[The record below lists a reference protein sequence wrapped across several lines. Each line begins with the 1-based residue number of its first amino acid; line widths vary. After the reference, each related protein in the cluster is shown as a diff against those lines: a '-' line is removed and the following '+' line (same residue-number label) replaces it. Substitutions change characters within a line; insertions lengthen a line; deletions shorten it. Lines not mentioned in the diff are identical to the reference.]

1 MRPEN
6 RVFVPTEHPL
16 MLSTV
21 TVRQT
26 PPNDMMPEW
35 ASRHL
40 NQAQVYEIPSIN
52 AIYFAK
58 FP

>member
-6 RVFVPTEHPL
+6 RVFVSTEHLL

-26 PPNDMMPEW
+26 TPNDMMPEW

-40 NQAQVYEIPSIN
+40 NQAQVSTIPSIN